1 MNFINDLELAARFKS
16 GAVPPRERFL
26 YFISTA
32 LFSAIGGSAFLFQDS
47 SGIPVNEFD
56 VFLDITNV
64 LIVFIGIIF
73 CYRANQSGD
82 GKEFIERMTCIG
94 FPAMIQSFM
103 VFLIAAAFY
112 LLLIYIMGFNND
124 SEEITIYDLP
134 PLIFLML
141 YYYWRLHKS
150 IRIAAH

>member
-1 MNFINDLELAARFKS
+1 
-16 GAVPPRERFL
+16 
-26 YFISTA
+26 
-32 LFSAIGGSAFLFQDS
+32 
-47 SGIPVNEFD
+47 
-56 VFLDITNV
+56 
-64 LIVFIGIIF
+64 
-73 CYRANQSGD
+73 
-82 GKEFIERMTCIG
+82 
-94 FPAMIQSFM
+94 MIQSFM